1 MEAGPALPARPFN
14 APQWQHQQAA
24 FHPKSASSRATLQD
38 VRRLGFAV
46 VALACGAAGGL
57 AAVVLAGNSG
67 AAGFQITTTTTTPA
81 PVLIPPGVTISGIAV
96 GGMTP
101 DEAHLVVSERF
112 NVPLP
117 LRFDR
122 RRLLLPLPSALG
134 ASAHVDEAINRA
146 RSSPPGAVL
155 TLPVLI
161 DGDITRAYVRSVAAR
176 YDRPPV
182 DAQIFLRKL
191 KPVVVP
197 DRPGVKVN
205 RLALTMTIVSRLR
218 KTSRVPVRIRRG
230 GPLASTTRS
239 AFRNVIV
246 IRRGSNQLF
255 LYRFDRLRRTF
266 RVATGQSTYPTPL
279 GRFTIQVMW
288 RNPWWYP
295 PNSRWARGQKPI
307 PPGPNNP
314 LGTRWMGLTSPGVG
328 IHGTPNPASIGY
340 SVSHGCIR
348 MHISEAEW
356 LFNTVDVG
364 TTVFIVSA

>member
-1 MEAGPALPARPFN
+1 
-14 APQWQHQQAA
+14 
-24 FHPKSASSRATLQD
+24 

-46 VALACGAAGGL
+46 VAVACAAAGAL
-57 AAVVLAGNSG
+57 TAVVLAGNVG
-67 AAGFQITTTTTTPA
+67 AAGFLTTGSTTATTTTGTTTTMPTPA
-81 PVLIPPGVTISGIAV
+81 LLPPGVTISGIAV

-101 DEAHLVVSERF
+101 DEAQVVVTERF
-112 NVPLP
+112 NTTLP
-117 LRFDR
+117 LRLDR
-122 RRLLLPLPSALG
+122 RRRLAPLPSALG
-134 ASAHVDEAINRA
+134 ATAHVSEAINRA
-146 RSSPPGAVL
+146 RSSPPGAAV

-161 DGDITRAYVRSVAAR
+161 DGDVLRAYVRSVAAR
-176 YDRPPV
+176 YNRPPV
-182 DAQIFLRKL
+182 DAQVFLRKL

-205 RLALTMTIVSRLR
+205 RLALTTTIVARLR
-218 KTSRVPVRIRRG
+218 KTSRVPVRITYFASR
-230 GPLASTTRS
+230 ASTVRS
-239 AFRNVIV
+239 AFRDVIV
-246 IRRGSNQLF
+246 IRRGSNR
-255 LYRFDRLRRTF
+255 LYLYSYDRVRRVF

-295 PNSRWARGQKPI
+295 PNSRWAKGQKPI

-314 LGTRWMGLTSPGVG
+314 LGTRWMGLSSPGVG

-348 MHISEAEW
+348 MYIADAEW

-364 TTVFIVSA
+364 TTVFIVAA